1 MSSAGKT
8 VDVLIG
14 SPRDSFW
21 DTVLLTLK
29 GYYPYKL
36 TRVRGVDEILDNP
49 DTEFKPVLAII
60 DGQDGT
66 AVSNEWV
73 QAAKMT
79 YDCPLIVL
87 HSSAAPL
94 DFNVVKKNGANEVMH
109 MNFDRELI
117 SDMVLQMAPIEFEGD
132 NIPITALMPVDMRDI
147 EAGMNINFDVYA
159 HLPANHKSILLR
171 KSGDILDERQVEKF
185 RNMRQQMY
193 VRKTQMKEFFE
204 YARTIMSMRNIPF
217 PVSMTEKFQR
227 SKKAIYQIMAQ
238 FLNAAATDFNGGK
251 EILTHCKNIITDFD
265 LTKDFSEAEI
275 FSEVS
280 RFSGNIRTNYHD
292 CICLAAYAAH
302 FAQLLGWDA
311 TKREEAA
318 LAGLLH
324 NIGLSQID
332 LKFVD
337 KKISEM
343 SPGEREE
350 YIHYPDRSVTMVKSK
365 KVPLSPQVS
374 DGIGQHRELGTGEGF
389 PKKISGND
397 LSEFGKLLIIA
408 YNFHILTALQDGK
421 ASLAPTKALEQM
433 KDNAVLG
440 PYDFDLKMTTTIAK
454 KIKS

>member
-73 QAAKMT
+73 QAAKMS

-87 HSSAAPL
+87 HSSAAAL

-171 KSGDILDERQVEKF
+171 KSGDVLDERQVEKF
-185 RNMRQQMY
+185 RNLRQQMY

-227 SKKAIYQIMAQ
+227 SKKAIYEIMAQ
-238 FLNAAATDFNGGK
+238 FLNAASTDFNGGK
-251 EILTHCKNIITDFD
+251 AILAHCKNIITDFE
-265 LTKDFSEAEI
+265 LTNDFSDSEI
-275 FSEVS
+275 FGEIS

-292 CICLAAYAAH
+292 CICVAAYAAH

-311 TKREEAA
+311 AKREEAA

-332 LKFVD
+332 LKIVD
-337 KKISEM
+337 KKLSDM
-343 SPGEREE
+343 SPSDREE
-350 YIHYPDRSVTMVKSK
+350 YIHYPERSVNMVKSK

-374 DGIGQHRELGTGEGF
+374 DGIGQHRESGTGNGF
-389 PKKISGND
+389 PKKVPAAD
-397 LSEFGKLLIIA
+397 LSEFGKLMIFA
-408 YNFHILTALQDGK
+408 YNFHVLTALQDGK
-421 ASLAPTKALEQM
+421 ASLPPLKALEQM

-440 PYDFDLKMTTTIAK
+440 PFDYDLKMATTIAK
-454 KIKS
+454 KLKP